1 MEPHEIRAIVEDAL
15 REHAASQRFHKRA
28 PLSKHTD
35 PEGRTWYSG
44 AVSRVQALSAVLA
57 LLASIFAGIWASM
70 GARDQLVVYPEVD
83 RRIDARFTAHDA
95 QVRREMEQISPQLAK
110 ASELALLRQDIAVLK
125 AQTEL
130 ILEQLNRIEPRPSPG
145 RR

>member
-1 MEPHEIRAIVEDAL
+1 MEPHEVRALVDEAL
-15 REHAASQRFHKRA
+15 LEHAAHHPFRRRA

-35 PEGRTWYSG
+35 PDGKTWYSG

-83 RRIDARFTAHDA
+83 RRIDRRLVSHEA
-95 QVRREMEQISPQLAK
+95 QARREMETIAPQFVRVG
-110 ASELALLRQDIAVLK
+110 ELAALRQDLAVAR
-125 AQTEL
+125 AQLEA
-130 ILEQLNRIEPRPSPG
+130 IKEQLDRIEARPAHLG
-145 RR
+145 R

>member
-1 MEPHEIRAIVEDAL
+1 MEPQEMRAMVDEAL
-15 REHAASQRFHKRA
+15 REHDVHHPFRRRA

-35 PEGRTWYSG
+35 PDGKTWYSG
-44 AVSRVQALSAVLA
+44 AVSRVQAVSAVLA

-83 RRIDARFTAHDA
+83 RRIDVRFAAHDA
-95 QVRREMEQISPQLAK
+95 QVRREMDQISPQLAK

-130 ILEQLNRIEPRPSPG
+130 ILEQLNRIEPRQAQG

>member
-1 MEPHEIRAIVEDAL
+1 MEPHEIRALVDEAL
-15 REHAASQRFHKRA
+15 RKHAGSQPFRRRD
-28 PLSKHTD
+28 PLSRHTD
-35 PEGRTWYSG
+35 PDGKTWYSG

-57 LLASIFAGIWASM
+57 LLATIFAGIWASM
-70 GARDQLVVYPEVD
+70 GARDQLIVYPEVD
-83 RRIDARFTAHDA
+83 RRIDARFVAHDA